1 MKSKLTGS
9 ATGAML
15 LFAVSGMLAS
25 VLGVRQYDK
34 LNTATAW
41 IISADMSAGQTITT
55 ELLKQQ
61 RIDQTAING
70 TIQNPRQLMGKTLQV
85 NKTAGST
92 IFAGDLKQAEK
103 KSLSHAIPP
112 GRVLYTL
119 THIQKGLPY
128 NQLGDGDR
136 FDVVVKGRG
145 GVRTVA
151 RDVQLIGINHPA
163 AAKTEEKGLKT
174 MLLPKDK
181 KAQSQ
186 TGVSLVVAI
195 RPSDVYPL
203 ASISSADS
211 VAMIFHSAY
220 DMEKGTQYN
229 IDPKQRFRQVE
240 MVAGVQRSSVRVFN

>member
-1 MKSKLTGS
+1 MKGKLTGS
-9 ATGAML
+9 ATGAIL
-15 LFAVSGMLAS
+15 LFSVSGMLAS

-34 LNTATAW
+34 LSTETAW
-41 IISADMSAGQTITT
+41 IIGADMSAGQTITSDY
-55 ELLKQQ
+55 LKQQ
-61 RIDQTAING
+61 RIDQTAISG

-92 IFAGDLKQAEK
+92 VLASDLKKIEQ

-128 NQLGDGDR
+128 SQLGDGDR

-163 AAKTEEKGLKT
+163 AAQSTDNGIKN
-174 MLLPKDK
+174 MLMPKDK
-181 KAQSQ
+181 KTQSQ
-186 TGVSLVVAI
+186 IGMSLVVAI

-203 ASISSADS
+203 ANISASDS
-211 VAMIFHSAY
+211 VAMIFHSAH
-220 DMEKGTQYN
+220 DMAQGTQHN

>member
-1 MKSKLTGS
+1 MKGKLTGS

-34 LNTATAW
+34 LSTATAW
-41 IISADMSAGQTITT
+41 TISADMSAGQTITP

-61 RIDQTAING
+61 RIDQTAISG

-85 NKTAGST
+85 NKSAGSAV
-92 IFAGDLKQAEK
+92 FARDLKQAEK

-128 NQLGDGDR
+128 GQLGDGDR

-163 AAKTEEKGLKT
+163 AAKSADNGLKN
-174 MLLPKDK
+174 MLMPKDK

-203 ASISSADS
+203 ASISAADS

-220 DMEKGTQYN
+220 DMAQGTQHN

>member
-1 MKSKLTGS
+1 MKGKLTGS

-34 LNTATAW
+34 LSTATAW
-41 IISADMSAGQTITT
+41 TISADMSAGQTITP
-55 ELLKQQ
+55 ELLKEQ
-61 RIDQTAING
+61 RIDQTAISG

-85 NKTAGST
+85 NKTAGSAV
-92 IFAGDLKQAEK
+92 FSRDLKQAEK

-128 NQLGDGDR
+128 GQLGDGDR

-151 RDVQLIGINHPA
+151 RDVQLIGINHPTA
-163 AAKTEEKGLKT
+163 AQNADKGIKNMLMPKNKKT
-174 MLLPKDK
+174 
-181 KAQSQ
+181 QSQ
-186 TGVSLVVAI
+186 PGVSLVVAI

-203 ASISSADS
+203 ANISASDS
-211 VAMIFHSAY
+211 VAMIFHSAH
-220 DMEKGTQYN
+220 DMAQGTQHN

>member
-1 MKSKLTGS
+1 MKGKLTGS

-34 LNTATAW
+34 LSTATAW
-41 IISADMSAGQTITT
+41 TISADMSAGQTITP
-55 ELLKQQ
+55 ELLKEQ
-61 RIDQTAING
+61 RIDQATISG

-85 NKTAGST
+85 NKSAGSAV
-92 IFAGDLKQAEK
+92 FARDLKPAEK

-128 NQLGDGDR
+128 GQLGDGDR

-163 AAKTEEKGLKT
+163 AAKGTDNGLKN
-174 MLLPKDK
+174 MLMPKDK
-181 KAQSQ
+181 KVHSP

-195 RPSDVYPL
+195 RPADVYPL
-203 ASISSADS
+203 ASISAADS

-220 DMEKGTQYN
+220 DMAQGTQHN

>member
-1 MKSKLTGS
+1 MKSTFTGG

-15 LFAVSGMLAS
+15 LFTVSGMLAS
-25 VLGVRQYDK
+25 ALGVRQYDK
-34 LNTATAW
+34 LSTDMAW
-41 IISADMSAGQTITT
+41 TISADMSAGQVITP
-55 ELLKQQ
+55 EFLKQQ
-61 RIDQTAING
+61 RIDQDAIDG

-85 NKTAGST
+85 NKSGGSAV
-92 IFAGDLKQAEK
+92 FARDLKQPEK

-119 THIQKGLPY
+119 EHLQKGLPY
-128 NQLGDGDR
+128 GQLGDGDR
-136 FDVVVKGRG
+136 FDVIVKSRN

-163 AAKTEEKGLKT
+163 AVKAEANGLKN
-174 MLLPKDK
+174 MLMPKNK
-181 KAQSQ
+181 HAQSQ
-186 TGVSLVVAI
+186 AGISLVVAV

-203 ASISSADS
+203 ASISASDRVS
-211 VAMIFHSAY
+211 MIFHSAY
-220 DMEKGTQYN
+220 DLAQGTQQN